1 MKIKAILPV
10 ASCLLAATMAISAA
24 DAPAP
29 PHVTEVIVVDVG
41 GNMQKFEELAKRVD
55 GITKQ
60 LHAGGTVR
68 YFVATWAGE
77 GSGRVI
83 VTIEH
88 PSLAALEQS
97 GQKMSASP
105 EFRKWQADA
114 QASGIKVV
122 SESLV
127 TELRF

>member
-1 MKIKAILPV
+1 MKTKTILMS
-10 ASCLLAATMAISAA
+10 SCLLAAAMAISAA

-29 PHVTEVIVVDVG
+29 PHVTEVIVVDIG
-41 GNMQKFEELAKRVD
+41 GNMQKFQELAKRVD

-68 YFVATWAGE
+68 YFVTTWAGE
-77 GSGRVI
+77 GSGRVV
-83 VTIEH
+83 VTVEH
-88 PSLAALEQS
+88 PSLTALAESQA
-97 GQKMSASP
+97 KMSASP

-114 QASGIKVV
+114 QASGIKVL